1 MCLAVSPFGASVQYF
16 HRDVLM
22 RETRRPRDL
31 ARYISPYSG
40 KPHRMVVQAAPNTHP
55 AGAWRRVTVKGNA
68 ATLLKVASWA
78 VGFRE
83 GRILPED
90 VPLIIGKSILVLPA
104 ILFLVAYP
112 VSAMFWFRI
121 LSFSH

>member
-1 MCLAVSPFGASVQYF
+1 
-16 HRDVLM
+16 
-22 RETRRPRDL
+22 
-31 ARYISPYSG
+31 
-40 KPHRMVVQAAPNTHP
+40 MVVQAAPNTQE
-55 AGAWRRVTVKGNA
+55 AGAWRRVKVKGNA

-83 GRILPED
+83 GRIPLED

-112 VSAMFWFRI
+112 VSVMFWFRI
-121 LSFSH
+121 PYLSH

>member
-1 MCLAVSPFGASVQYF
+1 
-16 HRDVLM
+16 
-22 RETRRPRDL
+22 
-31 ARYISPYSG
+31 
-40 KPHRMVVQAAPNTHP
+40 MVVQAADGPN
-55 AGAWRRVTVKGNA
+55 AQSARAWRRVKVKGDA

-78 VGFRE
+78 VGSRE
-83 GRILPED
+83 GRISIED
-90 VPLIIGKSILVLPA
+90 VALIIGKSILVLSA